1 MSDSMLGRG
10 ADAAFATQK
19 PCKHGTVLADL
30 CGLCNTATPDAL
42 LRLRYIL
49 RREEGESRSA
59 RDRTRVF
66 VAAAVT
72 YIELREVIAAL
83 EAERRENAKRLAW
96 ILKADLGEDEFHC
109 SVSRARNNL
118 REALALLD
126 GGAE

>member
-83 EAERRENAKRLAW
+83 EAEQQEARAKTIELVAVLGIRNLAQDHVAW
-96 ILKADLGEDEFHC
+96 KKLHELMALLGIEDE
-109 SVSRARNNL
+109 
-118 REALALLD
+118 E
-126 GGAE
+126 